1 MNVLVLA
8 DTHVPGHV
16 RALPTSLDRHLEAA
30 DVILHAGD
38 LTAPEL
44 LDQLAAHAPVHA
56 VAGNMDG
63 ADVRERGIGERLE
76 LELEG
81 VPVAMVHDAGAR
93 PGREQRLRR
102 WFPGANV
109 VVFGHSHEPVCDWH
123 DGMLLLNPG
132 SPTWKRRAPVPT
144 VAKLAITG
152 DHLHAELI
160 PV

>member
-1 MNVLVLA
+1 VNVLVLA
-8 DTHVPGHV
+8 DTHVPGHA
-16 RALPTSLDRHLEAA
+16 RALPASLDRHLAWAE
-30 DVILHAGD
+30 VILHAGD

-63 ADVRERGIGERLE
+63 ADLRERGVGERLE
-76 LELEG
+76 LELGG

-93 PGREQRLRR
+93 HGREQRLRR
-102 WFPGANV
+102 WFPAATV
-109 VVFGHSHEPVCDWH
+109 VVFGHSHDPVCDWH
-123 DGMLLLNPG
+123 EGRLLLNPG
-132 SPTWKRRAPVPT
+132 SPTWKRRAPHPT
-144 VAKLAITG
+144 VAKIAIEH

>member
-1 MNVLVLA
+1 
-8 DTHVPGHV
+8 
-16 RALPTSLDRHLEAA
+16 
-30 DVILHAGD
+30 VILHAGD

-44 LDQLAAHAPVHA
+44 LDQLATHAPVHA

-63 ADVRERGIGERLE
+63 AGVRERGIGERLE
-76 LELEG
+76 LELLG

-93 PGREQRLRR
+93 QGREGRLRR
-102 WFPGANV
+102 GFPGARV
-109 VVFGHSHEPVCDWH
+109 VVFGHSHDPVCDWH

-144 VAKLAITG
+144 VAKIAITG